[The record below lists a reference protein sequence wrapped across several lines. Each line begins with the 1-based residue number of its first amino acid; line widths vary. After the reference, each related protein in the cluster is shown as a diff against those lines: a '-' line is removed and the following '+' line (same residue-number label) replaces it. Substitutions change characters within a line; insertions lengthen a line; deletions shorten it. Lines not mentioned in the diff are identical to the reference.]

1 MLKLLNADAGGS
13 ERRKGDTGGLN
24 PHRVARQQVGTL
36 AVVRLHLPSFP
47 RGFLVAER
55 SHCQCGTGQLY

>member
-1 MLKLLNADAGGS
+1 MLKLLNAEAGSS

-36 AVVRLHLPSFP
+36 ALVRLELPSFP
-47 RGFLVAER
+47 RGFLVAEH
-55 SHCQCGTGQLY
+55 SHCERGTGQLY